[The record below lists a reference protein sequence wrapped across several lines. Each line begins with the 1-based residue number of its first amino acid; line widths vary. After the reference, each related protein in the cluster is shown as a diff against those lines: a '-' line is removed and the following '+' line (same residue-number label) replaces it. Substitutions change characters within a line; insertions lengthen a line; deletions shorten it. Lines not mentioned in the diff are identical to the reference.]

1 LRTGNDRS
9 RPEADDDGM
18 SATTIPSANPCF
30 VDPAQAGRLLM
41 AARDGEADALN
52 RLIRVCE
59 PLVRAQAAR
68 YARHPGDVD
77 DIVQDVWERLLR
89 NAEKIRNPD
98 VLVAWLVT
106 VTRRVSI
113 DVSKRGDRSRP
124 TEFDDRVLASSLSSG
139 GTEDEAIQRYSREET
154 AAGVREALGRING
167 ADRTLLMLLAS
178 DERMHYREVS
188 RRVHRPVGS
197 LGPTRM
203 RLLGHLRADPAV
215 RRLRVVA

>member
-1 LRTGNDRS
+1 
-9 RPEADDDGM
+9 M
-18 SATTIPSANPCF
+18 SATTISSANPRF
-30 VDPAQAGRLLM
+30 VDPVQAGKLFL

-68 YARHPGDVD
+68 HARQPGDVD

-89 NAEKIRNPD
+89 NAEQIRNPD

-106 VTRRVSI
+106 VTRRVAI
-113 DVSKRGDRSRP
+113 DVSKRGDRTRP
-124 TEFDDRVLASSLSSG
+124 TQFDDRVLANTVGSG
-139 GTEDEAIQRYSREET
+139 GTEDEAIQRCSRQET
-154 AAGVREALGRING
+154 AAGVREALGRIDG

-178 DERMHYREVS
+178 DEGMHYREIS

-203 RLLGHLRADPAV
+203 RLLGHLRSDPAV

>member
-1 LRTGNDRS
+1 
-9 RPEADDDGM
+9 M
-18 SATTIPSANPCF
+18 SATTISSANPRF
-30 VDPAQAGRLLM
+30 VDPAQAGKLLV
-41 AARDGEADALN
+41 AARAGEPDALN

-89 NAEKIRNPD
+89 SAEQIRNPD

-106 VTRRVSI
+106 VARRVSI

-124 TEFDDRVLASSLSSG
+124 TQFDDRTMAKANANAG
-139 GTEDEAIQRYSREET
+139 GTTEDEAIQRCSRDET
-154 AAGVREALGRING
+154 ALGVREALGRIDG
-167 ADRTLLMLLAS
+167 ADRTLLMLLS
-178 DERMHYREVS
+178 GDEAMHYRDIS
-188 RRVHRPVGS
+188 RHVHRPVGS

-203 RLLGHLRADPAV
+203 RLLGHLRSDPAV